1 MRITHWAVKITWE
14 DGREEFLDDVPSW
27 VATPMD
33 DYLTE
38 LEEVENE
45 FNKESEQ

>member
-1 MRITHWAVKITWE
+1 MRITHWTVKVTWE
-14 DGREEFLDDVPSW
+14 DGREEYLDDIPNY
-27 VATPMD
+27 VASAVD

-45 FNKESEQ
+45 FNNEEQA